1 MIKILLLIDY
11 SSEFDRK
18 LLRGLVQYS
27 KENGPWLFY
36 RLPSYYSAM
45 HGEQGILKWAKEWK
59 ADAIIGQWNNDT
71 IDLQKELNIPVVLQ
85 NYHHRSVTY
94 SNLTGGYKG
103 TGRMAAQF
111 FAKRMFRNFAYFG
124 VKGVVWSDERC
135 EGYRQEVKRIGGEF
149 FSFESD
155 KQEDEIRMEV
165 SQWLQQL
172 PKPVALFCCDDA
184 HALFISE
191 TCRMNNIHIPEE
203 IALLGVDNDEL
214 MCNISDPP
222 ISSIELEVERGGY
235 SIGRLIHQQIKKEH
249 GGTFN
254 IVINPIR
261 IELRQSTEKH
271 NIKDP
276 YILEFLGI
284 PEQTDFSETELE
296 SRLIDHLQ
304 EFLLE
309 LGTGFAFV
317 ARQKR
322 FTFEED
328 HFRVDLVFYNRLL
341 QCFVLFDLKTEKLK
355 HQDLG
360 QMQMYVNYY
369 DRYEKTDF
377 ENPTIGILLCPQK
390 NDAVVELTLPEN
402 SNIFPSQYQLYLP
415 DKKLLQKKLQEW
427 IEEETGG
434 EDD

>member
-1 MIKILLLIDY
+1 MERDMENKNILPANPEDSVPELKILCQKAVDLIDRARNTAIR
-11 SSEFDRK
+11 EVN
-18 LLRGLVQYS
+18 LVQLLTYYTLGKWIVEVQQGGSGRAKYGKRVLETLSDALNHAFGKGYS
-27 KENGPWLFY
+27 VSTLTNIRKFY
-36 RLPSYYSAM
+36 EIYKNRISAPMVTDFSEPNSQPLVTKFGNDVPFRLSWTHYL
-45 HGEQGILKWAKEWK
+45 ILMR
-59 ADAIIGQWNNDT
+59 I
-71 IDLQKELNIPVVLQ
+71 Q
-85 NYHHRSVTY
+85 NE
-94 SNLTGGYKG
+94 
-103 TGRMAAQF
+103 
-111 FAKRMFRNFAYFG
+111 
-124 VKGVVWSDERC
+124 DERDFY
-135 EGYRQEVKRIGGEF
+135 EQLAIQENWGKRELSRQYGSSLYERMLIGK
-149 FSFESD
+149 D
-155 KQEDEIRMEV
+155 KQQILRL
-165 SQWLQQL
+165 S
-172 PKPVALFCCDDA
+172 KK
-184 HALFISE
+184 
-191 TCRMNNIHIPEE
+191 
-203 IALLGVDNDEL
+203 
-214 MCNISDPP
+214 
-222 ISSIELEVERGGY
+222 
-235 SIGRLIHQQIKKEH
+235 GRLA
-249 GGTFN
+249 
-254 IVINPIR
+254 
-261 IELRQSTEKH
+261 EKPADLV
-271 NIKDP
+271 KDP

-377 ENPTIGILLCPQK
+377 ENPTIGILLCPRK

-402 SNIFPSQYQLYLP
+402 SNIFASQYQLYLP

>member
-1 MIKILLLIDY
+1 MERDMENKNILPVNAGDSVPELKILCQKAVDLIDRARNTAIR
-11 SSEFDRK
+11 EVN
-18 LLRGLVQYS
+18 LVQLLTYYTLGKWIVEVQQGGSGRAKYGKRVLETLSDALNQAFGKGYS
-27 KENGPWLFY
+27 VSTLTNIRKFY
-36 RLPSYYSAM
+36 EIYKSRISPPLVTDFAEQNSQPLVTKFGNDMPFRLSWTHYL
-45 HGEQGILKWAKEWK
+45 ILMR
-59 ADAIIGQWNNDT
+59 I
-71 IDLQKELNIPVVLQ
+71 Q
-85 NYHHRSVTY
+85 NE
-94 SNLTGGYKG
+94 
-103 TGRMAAQF
+103 
-111 FAKRMFRNFAYFG
+111 
-124 VKGVVWSDERC
+124 DERAFY
-135 EGYRQEVKRIGGEF
+135 EQLAIQENWGKRELSRQYGSSLYERMLIGK
-149 FSFESD
+149 D
-155 KQEDEIRMEV
+155 KQQILRL
-165 SQWLQQL
+165 S
-172 PKPVALFCCDDA
+172 KK
-184 HALFISE
+184 
-191 TCRMNNIHIPEE
+191 
-203 IALLGVDNDEL
+203 
-214 MCNISDPP
+214 
-222 ISSIELEVERGGY
+222 
-235 SIGRLIHQQIKKEH
+235 GRLA
-249 GGTFN
+249 
-254 IVINPIR
+254 
-261 IELRQSTEKH
+261 EKPADLV
-271 NIKDP
+271 KDP

-369 DRYEKTDF
+369 DRYEKKDF

-402 SNIFPSQYQLYLP
+402 SNIFASQYQLYLP

>member
-1 MIKILLLIDY
+1 MKRDMENKNILPANPEDSVPELKILCQKAVDLIDRARNTAIR
-11 SSEFDRK
+11 EVN
-18 LLRGLVQYS
+18 LVQLLTYYTLGKWIVEVQQGGSGRAKYGKRVLETLSDALNHVFGKGYS
-27 KENGPWLFY
+27 VSTLTNIRKFY
-36 RLPSYYSAM
+36 EIYKNRISAPMVTDFSEPNSQPLVTKFGNDVPFRLSWTHYL
-45 HGEQGILKWAKEWK
+45 ILMR
-59 ADAIIGQWNNDT
+59 I
-71 IDLQKELNIPVVLQ
+71 Q
-85 NYHHRSVTY
+85 NE
-94 SNLTGGYKG
+94 
-103 TGRMAAQF
+103 
-111 FAKRMFRNFAYFG
+111 
-124 VKGVVWSDERC
+124 DERDFY
-135 EGYRQEVKRIGGEF
+135 EQLAIQENWGKRELSRQYGSSLYERMLIGK
-149 FSFESD
+149 D
-155 KQEDEIRMEV
+155 KQQILRL
-165 SQWLQQL
+165 S
-172 PKPVALFCCDDA
+172 KK
-184 HALFISE
+184 
-191 TCRMNNIHIPEE
+191 
-203 IALLGVDNDEL
+203 
-214 MCNISDPP
+214 
-222 ISSIELEVERGGY
+222 
-235 SIGRLIHQQIKKEH
+235 GRLA
-249 GGTFN
+249 
-254 IVINPIR
+254 
-261 IELRQSTEKH
+261 EKPADLV
-271 NIKDP
+271 KDP

-402 SNIFPSQYQLYLP
+402 SNIFASQYQLYLP

>member
-1 MIKILLLIDY
+1 MERDMENKNILPANPGDSVPELKILCQKAVDLIDRARNTAIR
-11 SSEFDRK
+11 EVN
-18 LLRGLVQYS
+18 LVQLLTYYTLGKWIVEVQQGGSGRAKYGKRVLETLSDALNHAFGKGYS
-27 KENGPWLFY
+27 VSTLTNIRKFYEIYKNRISAPMVTDFSEPNSQPLVTKFGNDVPFRLSWTHYLILMRIQNEEERDFYEQLAIQENWGKRELSRQY
-36 RLPSYYSAM
+36 GSSLYERML
-45 HGEQGILKWAKEWK
+45 
-59 ADAIIGQWNNDT
+59 IG
-71 IDLQKELNIPVVLQ
+71 K
-85 NYHHRSVTY
+85 
-94 SNLTGGYKG
+94 
-103 TGRMAAQF
+103 
-111 FAKRMFRNFAYFG
+111 
-124 VKGVVWSDERC
+124 
-135 EGYRQEVKRIGGEF
+135 
-149 FSFESD
+149 D
-155 KQEDEIRMEV
+155 KQQILRL
-165 SQWLQQL
+165 S
-172 PKPVALFCCDDA
+172 KK
-184 HALFISE
+184 
-191 TCRMNNIHIPEE
+191 
-203 IALLGVDNDEL
+203 
-214 MCNISDPP
+214 
-222 ISSIELEVERGGY
+222 
-235 SIGRLIHQQIKKEH
+235 GRLA
-249 GGTFN
+249 
-254 IVINPIR
+254 
-261 IELRQSTEKH
+261 EKPADLV
-271 NIKDP
+271 KDP

-402 SNIFPSQYQLYLP
+402 SNIFASQYQLYLP

>member
-1 MIKILLLIDY
+1 MERDMENKNILPTNPDDSVPELKILCQKAVDLIDRARNTAIR
-11 SSEFDRK
+11 EVN
-18 LLRGLVQYS
+18 LVQLLTYYTLGKWIVEVQQGGSGRAKYGKRVLETLSDALNHVFGKGYS
-27 KENGPWLFY
+27 VSTLTNIRKFY
-36 RLPSYYSAM
+36 EIYKNRISAPMVTDFSEPNSQPLVTKFGNDVPFRLSWTHYL
-45 HGEQGILKWAKEWK
+45 ILMR
-59 ADAIIGQWNNDT
+59 I
-71 IDLQKELNIPVVLQ
+71 Q
-85 NYHHRSVTY
+85 NE
-94 SNLTGGYKG
+94 
-103 TGRMAAQF
+103 
-111 FAKRMFRNFAYFG
+111 
-124 VKGVVWSDERC
+124 DERDFY
-135 EGYRQEVKRIGGEF
+135 ERLAIQENWGKRELSRQYGSSLYERMLIGK
-149 FSFESD
+149 D
-155 KQEDEIRMEV
+155 KQQILRL
-165 SQWLQQL
+165 S
-172 PKPVALFCCDDA
+172 KK
-184 HALFISE
+184 
-191 TCRMNNIHIPEE
+191 
-203 IALLGVDNDEL
+203 
-214 MCNISDPP
+214 
-222 ISSIELEVERGGY
+222 
-235 SIGRLIHQQIKKEH
+235 GRLA
-249 GGTFN
+249 
-254 IVINPIR
+254 
-261 IELRQSTEKH
+261 EKPADLV
-271 NIKDP
+271 KDP

-402 SNIFPSQYQLYLP
+402 SNIFASQYQLYLP

>member
-1 MIKILLLIDY
+1 MERDMENKNILPANPEDPVPELKMLCQKAVDLIDRARNTAIR
-11 SSEFDRK
+11 EVN
-18 LLRGLVQYS
+18 LVQLLTYYTLGKWIVEVQQGGSGRAKYGKRVLETLSDALNHAFGKGYS
-27 KENGPWLFY
+27 VSTLTNIRKFY
-36 RLPSYYSAM
+36 EIYKNRISAPMVTDFAEQNSQPLVTKFGNDVPFRLSWTHYL
-45 HGEQGILKWAKEWK
+45 ILMR
-59 ADAIIGQWNNDT
+59 I
-71 IDLQKELNIPVVLQ
+71 Q
-85 NYHHRSVTY
+85 NE
-94 SNLTGGYKG
+94 
-103 TGRMAAQF
+103 
-111 FAKRMFRNFAYFG
+111 
-124 VKGVVWSDERC
+124 DERDFY
-135 EGYRQEVKRIGGEF
+135 EQLAIQENWGKRELSRQYGSSLYERMLIGK
-149 FSFESD
+149 D
-155 KQEDEIRMEV
+155 KQQILRL
-165 SQWLQQL
+165 S
-172 PKPVALFCCDDA
+172 KK
-184 HALFISE
+184 
-191 TCRMNNIHIPEE
+191 
-203 IALLGVDNDEL
+203 
-214 MCNISDPP
+214 
-222 ISSIELEVERGGY
+222 
-235 SIGRLIHQQIKKEH
+235 GRLA
-249 GGTFN
+249 
-254 IVINPIR
+254 
-261 IELRQSTEKH
+261 EKPADLV
-271 NIKDP
+271 KDP

-402 SNIFPSQYQLYLP
+402 SNIFASQYQLYLP

>member
-1 MIKILLLIDY
+1 MKRDMENKNILPANPEDSVPELKILCQKAVDLIDRARNTAIR
-11 SSEFDRK
+11 EVN
-18 LLRGLVQYS
+18 LVQLLTYYTLGKWIVEVQQGGSGRAKYGKRVLETLSDALNHAFGKGYS
-27 KENGPWLFY
+27 VSTLTNIRKFY
-36 RLPSYYSAM
+36 EIYKNRISAPMVTDFSEPNSQPLVTKFGNDVPFRLSWTHYL
-45 HGEQGILKWAKEWK
+45 ILMR
-59 ADAIIGQWNNDT
+59 I
-71 IDLQKELNIPVVLQ
+71 Q
-85 NYHHRSVTY
+85 NE
-94 SNLTGGYKG
+94 
-103 TGRMAAQF
+103 
-111 FAKRMFRNFAYFG
+111 
-124 VKGVVWSDERC
+124 DERDFY
-135 EGYRQEVKRIGGEF
+135 EQLAIQENWGKRELSRQYGSSLYERMLIGK
-149 FSFESD
+149 D
-155 KQEDEIRMEV
+155 KQQILRL
-165 SQWLQQL
+165 S
-172 PKPVALFCCDDA
+172 KK
-184 HALFISE
+184 
-191 TCRMNNIHIPEE
+191 
-203 IALLGVDNDEL
+203 
-214 MCNISDPP
+214 
-222 ISSIELEVERGGY
+222 
-235 SIGRLIHQQIKKEH
+235 GRLA
-249 GGTFN
+249 
-254 IVINPIR
+254 
-261 IELRQSTEKH
+261 EKPADLV
-271 NIKDP
+271 KDP

-402 SNIFPSQYQLYLP
+402 SNIFASQYQLYLP

>member
-1 MIKILLLIDY
+1 MERDMENKNILPENPEDSVPELKILCQKAVDLIDRARNTAIR
-11 SSEFDRK
+11 EVN
-18 LLRGLVQYS
+18 LVQLLTYYTLGKWIVEVQQGGSGRAKYGKRVLETLSDALNHTFGKGYS
-27 KENGPWLFY
+27 VSTLTNIRKFY
-36 RLPSYYSAM
+36 KIYKNRISAPMVTDFAEPNSQPLVTKFGNDVPFRLSWTHYL
-45 HGEQGILKWAKEWK
+45 ILMR
-59 ADAIIGQWNNDT
+59 I
-71 IDLQKELNIPVVLQ
+71 Q
-85 NYHHRSVTY
+85 NE
-94 SNLTGGYKG
+94 
-103 TGRMAAQF
+103 
-111 FAKRMFRNFAYFG
+111 
-124 VKGVVWSDERC
+124 DERDFY
-135 EGYRQEVKRIGGEF
+135 EQLAIQENWGKRELSRQYGSSLYERMLIGK
-149 FSFESD
+149 D
-155 KQEDEIRMEV
+155 KQQILRL
-165 SQWLQQL
+165 S
-172 PKPVALFCCDDA
+172 KK
-184 HALFISE
+184 
-191 TCRMNNIHIPEE
+191 
-203 IALLGVDNDEL
+203 
-214 MCNISDPP
+214 
-222 ISSIELEVERGGY
+222 
-235 SIGRLIHQQIKKEH
+235 GRLA
-249 GGTFN
+249 
-254 IVINPIR
+254 
-261 IELRQSTEKH
+261 EKPADLV
-271 NIKDP
+271 KDP

-402 SNIFPSQYQLYLP
+402 SNIFASQYQLYLP

>member
-1 MIKILLLIDY
+1 MERDMENKNILPENPEDSVPELKILCQKAVNLIDRARNTAIR
-11 SSEFDRK
+11 EVN
-18 LLRGLVQYS
+18 LVQLLTYYTLGKWIVEVQQGGSGRAKYGKRVLETLSDALNQAFGKGYS
-27 KENGPWLFY
+27 VSTLTNIRKFY
-36 RLPSYYSAM
+36 EIYKSRISPPLVTDFAEQNSQPLVTKFGNDVPFRLSWTHYL
-45 HGEQGILKWAKEWK
+45 ILMR
-59 ADAIIGQWNNDT
+59 I
-71 IDLQKELNIPVVLQ
+71 Q
-85 NYHHRSVTY
+85 NE
-94 SNLTGGYKG
+94 
-103 TGRMAAQF
+103 
-111 FAKRMFRNFAYFG
+111 
-124 VKGVVWSDERC
+124 DERDFY
-135 EGYRQEVKRIGGEF
+135 ERLAIQENWGKRELSRQYGSSLYERMLIGK
-149 FSFESD
+149 D
-155 KQEDEIRMEV
+155 KQQILRL
-165 SQWLQQL
+165 S
-172 PKPVALFCCDDA
+172 KK
-184 HALFISE
+184 
-191 TCRMNNIHIPEE
+191 
-203 IALLGVDNDEL
+203 
-214 MCNISDPP
+214 
-222 ISSIELEVERGGY
+222 
-235 SIGRLIHQQIKKEH
+235 GRLA
-249 GGTFN
+249 
-254 IVINPIR
+254 
-261 IELRQSTEKH
+261 EKPADL
-271 NIKDP
+271 IKDP

-369 DRYEKTDF
+369 DRYEKKDF

-402 SNIFPSQYQLYLP
+402 SNIFASQYQLYLP

>member
-1 MIKILLLIDY
+1 MERDMENKNILPANPEDSVPELKILCQKAVDLIDRARNTAIR
-11 SSEFDRK
+11 EVN
-18 LLRGLVQYS
+18 LVQLLTYYTLGKWIVEVQQGGSGRAKYGKRVLETLSDALNHAFGKGYS
-27 KENGPWLFY
+27 VSTLTNTRKFY
-36 RLPSYYSAM
+36 EIYKNRISAPMVTDFSEPNSQPLVTKFGNDVPFRLSWT
-45 HGEQGILKWAKEWK
+45 HDLILRR
-59 ADAIIGQWNNDT
+59 IQND
-71 IDLQKELNIPVVLQ
+71 
-85 NYHHRSVTY
+85 
-94 SNLTGGYKG
+94 
-103 TGRMAAQF
+103 
-111 FAKRMFRNFAYFG
+111 
-124 VKGVVWSDERC
+124 DERDFY
-135 EGYRQEVKRIGGEF
+135 EQLAIQENWGKRELSRQYGSSLYERMLIGK
-149 FSFESD
+149 D
-155 KQEDEIRMEV
+155 K
-165 SQWLQQL
+165 LQIL
-172 PKPVALFCCDDA
+172 RLSKK
-184 HALFISE
+184 
-191 TCRMNNIHIPEE
+191 
-203 IALLGVDNDEL
+203 
-214 MCNISDPP
+214 
-222 ISSIELEVERGGY
+222 
-235 SIGRLIHQQIKKEH
+235 GRLA
-249 GGTFN
+249 
-254 IVINPIR
+254 
-261 IELRQSTEKH
+261 EKPADLV
-271 NIKDP
+271 KDP

-402 SNIFPSQYQLYLP
+402 SNIFASQYQLYLP

>member
-1 MIKILLLIDY
+1 MERDMENKNILPANPEDSVPELKILCQKAVDLIDRARNTAIR
-11 SSEFDRK
+11 EVN
-18 LLRGLVQYS
+18 LVQLLTYYTLGKWIVEVQQGGSGRAKYGKRVLETLSDALNHVFGKGYS
-27 KENGPWLFY
+27 VSTLTNIRKFY
-36 RLPSYYSAM
+36 EIYKNRISAPMVTDFAEPNSQPLVTKFGNDVPFRLSWTHYL
-45 HGEQGILKWAKEWK
+45 ILMR
-59 ADAIIGQWNNDT
+59 I
-71 IDLQKELNIPVVLQ
+71 Q
-85 NYHHRSVTY
+85 NE
-94 SNLTGGYKG
+94 
-103 TGRMAAQF
+103 
-111 FAKRMFRNFAYFG
+111 
-124 VKGVVWSDERC
+124 DERDFY
-135 EGYRQEVKRIGGEF
+135 EQLAIQENWGKRELSRQYGSSLYERMLIGK
-149 FSFESD
+149 D
-155 KQEDEIRMEV
+155 KQQILRL
-165 SQWLQQL
+165 S
-172 PKPVALFCCDDA
+172 KK
-184 HALFISE
+184 
-191 TCRMNNIHIPEE
+191 
-203 IALLGVDNDEL
+203 
-214 MCNISDPP
+214 
-222 ISSIELEVERGGY
+222 
-235 SIGRLIHQQIKKEH
+235 GRLA
-249 GGTFN
+249 
-254 IVINPIR
+254 
-261 IELRQSTEKH
+261 EKPADLV
-271 NIKDP
+271 KDP

-402 SNIFPSQYQLYLP
+402 SNIFASQYQLYLP

>member
-1 MIKILLLIDY
+1 MERDMENKNILPENPEDSVPELKILCQKAVDLIDRARNTAIR
-11 SSEFDRK
+11 EVN
-18 LLRGLVQYS
+18 LVQLLTYYTLGKWIVEVQQGGSGRAKYGKRVLETLSDALNQAFGKGYS
-27 KENGPWLFY
+27 VSTLTNIRKFY
-36 RLPSYYSAM
+36 EIYKSRISPPLVTDFAEQNSQPLVTKFGNDVPFRLSWTHYL
-45 HGEQGILKWAKEWK
+45 ILMR
-59 ADAIIGQWNNDT
+59 I
-71 IDLQKELNIPVVLQ
+71 Q
-85 NYHHRSVTY
+85 NE
-94 SNLTGGYKG
+94 
-103 TGRMAAQF
+103 
-111 FAKRMFRNFAYFG
+111 
-124 VKGVVWSDERC
+124 DERAFY
-135 EGYRQEVKRIGGEF
+135 EQLAIQENWGKRELSRQYGSSLYERMLIGK
-149 FSFESD
+149 D
-155 KQEDEIRMEV
+155 KQQILRL
-165 SQWLQQL
+165 S
-172 PKPVALFCCDDA
+172 KK
-184 HALFISE
+184 
-191 TCRMNNIHIPEE
+191 
-203 IALLGVDNDEL
+203 
-214 MCNISDPP
+214 
-222 ISSIELEVERGGY
+222 
-235 SIGRLIHQQIKKEH
+235 GRLA
-249 GGTFN
+249 
-254 IVINPIR
+254 
-261 IELRQSTEKH
+261 EKPADLV
-271 NIKDP
+271 KDP

-369 DRYEKTDF
+369 DRYEKKDF

-402 SNIFPSQYQLYLP
+402 SNIFASQYQLYLP

>member
-1 MIKILLLIDY
+1 MERDMENKNILPANPEDSVPELKTLCQKAVDLIDRARNTTIR
-11 SSEFDRK
+11 EVN
-18 LLRGLVQYS
+18 LVQLLTYYTLGKWIVEVQQGGSGRAKYGKRVLETLSDALNHVFGKGYS
-27 KENGPWLFY
+27 VSTLTNIRKFYEIYKNRISAPMVTDFAEPNPQPLVTKFGNDVPFRLSWTHYLILMRIQNEEERDFYERLAIQENWGKRELSRQY
-36 RLPSYYSAM
+36 GSSLYERML
-45 HGEQGILKWAKEWK
+45 
-59 ADAIIGQWNNDT
+59 IG
-71 IDLQKELNIPVVLQ
+71 K
-85 NYHHRSVTY
+85 
-94 SNLTGGYKG
+94 
-103 TGRMAAQF
+103 
-111 FAKRMFRNFAYFG
+111 
-124 VKGVVWSDERC
+124 
-135 EGYRQEVKRIGGEF
+135 
-149 FSFESD
+149 D
-155 KQEDEIRMEV
+155 KQQILRL
-165 SQWLQQL
+165 S
-172 PKPVALFCCDDA
+172 KK
-184 HALFISE
+184 
-191 TCRMNNIHIPEE
+191 
-203 IALLGVDNDEL
+203 
-214 MCNISDPP
+214 
-222 ISSIELEVERGGY
+222 
-235 SIGRLIHQQIKKEH
+235 GRLA
-249 GGTFN
+249 
-254 IVINPIR
+254 
-261 IELRQSTEKH
+261 EKPADLV
-271 NIKDP
+271 KDP

-402 SNIFPSQYQLYLP
+402 SNIFASQYQLYLP

>member
-1 MIKILLLIDY
+1 MERDMENKNILPANPEDSVPELKILCQKAVDLIDRARNTAIR
-11 SSEFDRK
+11 EVN
-18 LLRGLVQYS
+18 LVQ
-27 KENGPWLFY
+27 L
-36 RLPSYYSAM
+36 LTYYTL
-45 HGEQGILKWAKEWK
+45 GKWIVEVQQGGSGRAKYGKRVLETLS
-59 ADAIIGQWNNDT
+59 DA
-71 IDLQKELNIPVVLQ
+71 LNHV
-85 NYHHRSVTY
+85 
-94 SNLTGGYKG
+94 
-103 TGRMAAQF
+103 
-111 FAKRMFRNFAYFG
+111 FG
-124 VKGVVWSDERC
+124 K
-135 EGYRQEVKRIGGEF
+135 
-149 FSFESD
+149 
-155 KQEDEIRMEV
+155 
-165 SQWLQQL
+165 
-172 PKPVALFCCDDA
+172 
-184 HALFISE
+184 
-191 TCRMNNIHIPEE
+191 
-203 IALLGVDNDEL
+203 
-214 MCNISDPP
+214 
-222 ISSIELEVERGGY
+222 GY
-235 SIGRLIHQQIKKEH
+235 SVSTLTNIRKFYEIYKNRISAPMVTDFSEPNSQPLVTKFGNDVPFRLSWTHYLILMRIQNEEERDFYEQLAIQENWGKRELSRQYGSSLYERMLIGKDTQQILRLSKKGRLA
-249 GGTFN
+249 
-254 IVINPIR
+254 
-261 IELRQSTEKH
+261 EKPADLV
-271 NIKDP
+271 KDP

-402 SNIFPSQYQLYLP
+402 SNIFASQYQLYLP

>member
-1 MIKILLLIDY
+1 MERDMENKNILPENPEDSVPELKILCQKAVDLIDRARNTAIR
-11 SSEFDRK
+11 EVN
-18 LLRGLVQYS
+18 LVQLLTYYTLGKWIVEVQQGGSGRAKYGKRVLETLSDALNHAFGKGYS
-27 KENGPWLFY
+27 VSTLTNIRKFYEIYKNRISAPMVTDFSEPNSQPLVTKFGNDVPFRLSWTHYLILMRIQNEEERDFYERLAIQENWGKRELSRQY
-36 RLPSYYSAM
+36 GSSLYERML
-45 HGEQGILKWAKEWK
+45 
-59 ADAIIGQWNNDT
+59 IG
-71 IDLQKELNIPVVLQ
+71 K
-85 NYHHRSVTY
+85 
-94 SNLTGGYKG
+94 
-103 TGRMAAQF
+103 
-111 FAKRMFRNFAYFG
+111 
-124 VKGVVWSDERC
+124 
-135 EGYRQEVKRIGGEF
+135 
-149 FSFESD
+149 D
-155 KQEDEIRMEV
+155 KQQILRL
-165 SQWLQQL
+165 S
-172 PKPVALFCCDDA
+172 KK
-184 HALFISE
+184 
-191 TCRMNNIHIPEE
+191 
-203 IALLGVDNDEL
+203 
-214 MCNISDPP
+214 
-222 ISSIELEVERGGY
+222 
-235 SIGRLIHQQIKKEH
+235 GRLA
-249 GGTFN
+249 
-254 IVINPIR
+254 
-261 IELRQSTEKH
+261 EKPADLV
-271 NIKDP
+271 KDP

-402 SNIFPSQYQLYLP
+402 SNIFASQYQLYLP

>member
-1 MIKILLLIDY
+1 MERDMENKNILPANPEDSVPELKLLCQKAVDLIDRARNTAIR
-11 SSEFDRK
+11 EVN
-18 LLRGLVQYS
+18 LVQLLTYYTLGKWIVEVQQGGSGRAKYGKRVLETLSDALNHAFGKGYS
-27 KENGPWLFY
+27 VSTLTNIRKFYKIYKNRISAPMVTDFAEPNSQPLVTKFGNDVPFRLSWTHYLILMRIQNEEERDFYERLAIQENWGKRELSRQY
-36 RLPSYYSAM
+36 GSSLYERML
-45 HGEQGILKWAKEWK
+45 
-59 ADAIIGQWNNDT
+59 IG
-71 IDLQKELNIPVVLQ
+71 K
-85 NYHHRSVTY
+85 
-94 SNLTGGYKG
+94 
-103 TGRMAAQF
+103 
-111 FAKRMFRNFAYFG
+111 
-124 VKGVVWSDERC
+124 
-135 EGYRQEVKRIGGEF
+135 
-149 FSFESD
+149 D
-155 KQEDEIRMEV
+155 KQQILRL
-165 SQWLQQL
+165 S
-172 PKPVALFCCDDA
+172 KK
-184 HALFISE
+184 
-191 TCRMNNIHIPEE
+191 
-203 IALLGVDNDEL
+203 
-214 MCNISDPP
+214 
-222 ISSIELEVERGGY
+222 
-235 SIGRLIHQQIKKEH
+235 GRLA
-249 GGTFN
+249 
-254 IVINPIR
+254 
-261 IELRQSTEKH
+261 EKPADLV
-271 NIKDP
+271 KDP

-402 SNIFPSQYQLYLP
+402 SNIFASQYQLYLP

>member
-1 MIKILLLIDY
+1 MERDMENKNILPANPEDSVPELKILCQKAVDLIDRARNTAIR
-11 SSEFDRK
+11 EVN
-18 LLRGLVQYS
+18 LVQLLTYYTLGKWIVEVQQGGSGRAKYGKRVLETLSDALNHVFGKGYS
-27 KENGPWLFY
+27 VSTLTNIRKFYEIYKNRISAPMVTDFSEPNSQPLVTKFGNDVPFRLSWTHYLILMRIQNEEERDFYEQLAIQENWGKRELSRQY
-36 RLPSYYSAM
+36 GSSLYERML
-45 HGEQGILKWAKEWK
+45 
-59 ADAIIGQWNNDT
+59 IG
-71 IDLQKELNIPVVLQ
+71 K
-85 NYHHRSVTY
+85 
-94 SNLTGGYKG
+94 
-103 TGRMAAQF
+103 
-111 FAKRMFRNFAYFG
+111 
-124 VKGVVWSDERC
+124 
-135 EGYRQEVKRIGGEF
+135 
-149 FSFESD
+149 D
-155 KQEDEIRMEV
+155 KQQILRL
-165 SQWLQQL
+165 S
-172 PKPVALFCCDDA
+172 KK
-184 HALFISE
+184 
-191 TCRMNNIHIPEE
+191 
-203 IALLGVDNDEL
+203 
-214 MCNISDPP
+214 
-222 ISSIELEVERGGY
+222 
-235 SIGRLIHQQIKKEH
+235 GRLA
-249 GGTFN
+249 
-254 IVINPIR
+254 
-261 IELRQSTEKH
+261 EKPADLV
-271 NIKDP
+271 KDP

-355 HQDLG
+355 HQNLG

-402 SNIFPSQYQLYLP
+402 SNIFASQYQLYLP

>member
-1 MIKILLLIDY
+1 MERDMENKNILPANPEDSVPELKILCQKAVDLIDRARNTAIR
-11 SSEFDRK
+11 EVN
-18 LLRGLVQYS
+18 LVQLLTYYTLGKWIVEVQQGGSGRAKYGKRVLETLSDALNHVFGKGYS
-27 KENGPWLFY
+27 VSTLTNIRKFY
-36 RLPSYYSAM
+36 EIYKNRISAPMVTDFSEPNSQPLVTKFGNDVPFRLSWTHYL
-45 HGEQGILKWAKEWK
+45 ILMR
-59 ADAIIGQWNNDT
+59 I
-71 IDLQKELNIPVVLQ
+71 Q
-85 NYHHRSVTY
+85 NE
-94 SNLTGGYKG
+94 
-103 TGRMAAQF
+103 
-111 FAKRMFRNFAYFG
+111 
-124 VKGVVWSDERC
+124 DERDFY
-135 EGYRQEVKRIGGEF
+135 EQLAIQENWGKRELSRQYGSSLYERMLIGKG
-149 FSFESD
+149 
-155 KQEDEIRMEV
+155 KQQILRL
-165 SQWLQQL
+165 S
-172 PKPVALFCCDDA
+172 KK
-184 HALFISE
+184 
-191 TCRMNNIHIPEE
+191 
-203 IALLGVDNDEL
+203 
-214 MCNISDPP
+214 
-222 ISSIELEVERGGY
+222 
-235 SIGRLIHQQIKKEH
+235 GRLA
-249 GGTFN
+249 
-254 IVINPIR
+254 
-261 IELRQSTEKH
+261 EKPADLV
-271 NIKDP
+271 KDP

-402 SNIFPSQYQLYLP
+402 SNIFASQYQLYLP

>member
-1 MIKILLLIDY
+1 MERDMENKNILPANPGDSVPELKILCQKAVDLIDRARNTAIR
-11 SSEFDRK
+11 EVN
-18 LLRGLVQYS
+18 LVQLLTYYTLGKWIVEVQQGGSGRAKYGKRVLETLSDALNHAFGKGYS
-27 KENGPWLFY
+27 VSTLTNIRKFY
-36 RLPSYYSAM
+36 EIYKNRIPAPMVTDFAEPNSQPLVTKFGNDVPFRLSWTHYL
-45 HGEQGILKWAKEWK
+45 ILMR
-59 ADAIIGQWNNDT
+59 I
-71 IDLQKELNIPVVLQ
+71 Q
-85 NYHHRSVTY
+85 NE
-94 SNLTGGYKG
+94 
-103 TGRMAAQF
+103 
-111 FAKRMFRNFAYFG
+111 
-124 VKGVVWSDERC
+124 DERDFY
-135 EGYRQEVKRIGGEF
+135 EQLAIQENWGKRELSRQYGSSLYERMLIGK
-149 FSFESD
+149 D
-155 KQEDEIRMEV
+155 KQQILRL
-165 SQWLQQL
+165 S
-172 PKPVALFCCDDA
+172 KK
-184 HALFISE
+184 
-191 TCRMNNIHIPEE
+191 
-203 IALLGVDNDEL
+203 
-214 MCNISDPP
+214 
-222 ISSIELEVERGGY
+222 
-235 SIGRLIHQQIKKEH
+235 GRLA
-249 GGTFN
+249 
-254 IVINPIR
+254 
-261 IELRQSTEKH
+261 EKPADLV
-271 NIKDP
+271 KDP

-402 SNIFPSQYQLYLP
+402 SNIFASQYQLYLP

>member
-1 MIKILLLIDY
+1 MERDMENKNILPANPEDSVPELKILCQKAVDLIDRARNTAIR
-11 SSEFDRK
+11 EVN
-18 LLRGLVQYS
+18 LVQLLTYYTLGKWIVEVQQGGSGRAKYGKRVLETLSDALNHAFGKGYS
-27 KENGPWLFY
+27 VSTLTNIRKFY
-36 RLPSYYSAM
+36 EIYKNRISAPLVTDFSEPNPQPLVTKFGNDVPFRLSWTHYL
-45 HGEQGILKWAKEWK
+45 ILMR
-59 ADAIIGQWNNDT
+59 I
-71 IDLQKELNIPVVLQ
+71 Q
-85 NYHHRSVTY
+85 NE
-94 SNLTGGYKG
+94 
-103 TGRMAAQF
+103 
-111 FAKRMFRNFAYFG
+111 
-124 VKGVVWSDERC
+124 DERDFY
-135 EGYRQEVKRIGGEF
+135 EQLAIQENWGKRELSRQYGSSLYERMLIGK
-149 FSFESD
+149 D
-155 KQEDEIRMEV
+155 KQQILRL
-165 SQWLQQL
+165 S
-172 PKPVALFCCDDA
+172 KK
-184 HALFISE
+184 
-191 TCRMNNIHIPEE
+191 
-203 IALLGVDNDEL
+203 
-214 MCNISDPP
+214 
-222 ISSIELEVERGGY
+222 
-235 SIGRLIHQQIKKEH
+235 GRLA
-249 GGTFN
+249 
-254 IVINPIR
+254 
-261 IELRQSTEKH
+261 EKPADLV
-271 NIKDP
+271 KDP

-402 SNIFPSQYQLYLP
+402 SNIFASQYQLYLP

>member
-1 MIKILLLIDY
+1 MERDMENKNILPANPEDSVPELKILCQKAVDLIDRARNTAIR
-11 SSEFDRK
+11 EVN
-18 LLRGLVQYS
+18 LVQLLTYYTLGKWIVEVQQGGSGRAKYGKRVLETLSDALNQAFGKGYS
-27 KENGPWLFY
+27 VSTLTNIRKFYEIYKNRISAPMVTDFSEPNSQPLVTKFGNDVPFRLSWTHYLILMRIQNEEERDFYEQLAIQENWGKRELSRQY
-36 RLPSYYSAM
+36 GSSLYERML
-45 HGEQGILKWAKEWK
+45 
-59 ADAIIGQWNNDT
+59 IG
-71 IDLQKELNIPVVLQ
+71 K
-85 NYHHRSVTY
+85 
-94 SNLTGGYKG
+94 
-103 TGRMAAQF
+103 
-111 FAKRMFRNFAYFG
+111 
-124 VKGVVWSDERC
+124 
-135 EGYRQEVKRIGGEF
+135 
-149 FSFESD
+149 D
-155 KQEDEIRMEV
+155 KQQILRL
-165 SQWLQQL
+165 S
-172 PKPVALFCCDDA
+172 KK
-184 HALFISE
+184 
-191 TCRMNNIHIPEE
+191 
-203 IALLGVDNDEL
+203 
-214 MCNISDPP
+214 
-222 ISSIELEVERGGY
+222 
-235 SIGRLIHQQIKKEH
+235 GRLA
-249 GGTFN
+249 
-254 IVINPIR
+254 
-261 IELRQSTEKH
+261 EKPADLV
-271 NIKDP
+271 KDP

-402 SNIFPSQYQLYLP
+402 SNIFASQYQLYLP

>member
-1 MIKILLLIDY
+1 MERDMENKNILPANPEDSVPELKLLCQKAVDLIDRARNTAIR
-11 SSEFDRK
+11 EVN
-18 LLRGLVQYS
+18 LVQLLTYYTLGKWIVEVQQGGSGRARYGKRVLETLSDALNHVFGKGYS
-27 KENGPWLFY
+27 VSTLTNIRKFY
-36 RLPSYYSAM
+36 EIYKNRISAPMVTDFAEPNSQPLVTKFGNDVPFRLSWTHYL
-45 HGEQGILKWAKEWK
+45 ILMR
-59 ADAIIGQWNNDT
+59 I
-71 IDLQKELNIPVVLQ
+71 Q
-85 NYHHRSVTY
+85 NE
-94 SNLTGGYKG
+94 
-103 TGRMAAQF
+103 
-111 FAKRMFRNFAYFG
+111 
-124 VKGVVWSDERC
+124 DERDFY
-135 EGYRQEVKRIGGEF
+135 EQLAIQENWGKRELSRQYGSSLYERMLIGK
-149 FSFESD
+149 D
-155 KQEDEIRMEV
+155 KQQILRL
-165 SQWLQQL
+165 S
-172 PKPVALFCCDDA
+172 KK
-184 HALFISE
+184 
-191 TCRMNNIHIPEE
+191 
-203 IALLGVDNDEL
+203 
-214 MCNISDPP
+214 
-222 ISSIELEVERGGY
+222 
-235 SIGRLIHQQIKKEH
+235 GRLA
-249 GGTFN
+249 
-254 IVINPIR
+254 
-261 IELRQSTEKH
+261 EKPADLV
-271 NIKDP
+271 KDP

-284 PEQTDFSETELE
+284 PEETDFSETELE

-402 SNIFPSQYQLYLP
+402 SNIFASQYQLYLP

>member
-1 MIKILLLIDY
+1 MERDMENKNILPANPEDSVPELKILCQKAVDLIDRARNTAIR
-11 SSEFDRK
+11 EVN
-18 LLRGLVQYS
+18 LVQLLTYYTLGKWIVEVQQCGSGRAKYGKRVLETLSDALNHAFGKGYS
-27 KENGPWLFY
+27 VSTLTNIRKFYEIYKNRISAPMVTDFSEPNPQPLVTKFGNDVPFRLSWTHYLILMRIQNEEERDFYERLAIQENWGKRELSRQY
-36 RLPSYYSAM
+36 GSSLYERML
-45 HGEQGILKWAKEWK
+45 
-59 ADAIIGQWNNDT
+59 IG
-71 IDLQKELNIPVVLQ
+71 K
-85 NYHHRSVTY
+85 
-94 SNLTGGYKG
+94 
-103 TGRMAAQF
+103 
-111 FAKRMFRNFAYFG
+111 
-124 VKGVVWSDERC
+124 
-135 EGYRQEVKRIGGEF
+135 
-149 FSFESD
+149 D
-155 KQEDEIRMEV
+155 KQQILRL
-165 SQWLQQL
+165 S
-172 PKPVALFCCDDA
+172 KK
-184 HALFISE
+184 
-191 TCRMNNIHIPEE
+191 
-203 IALLGVDNDEL
+203 
-214 MCNISDPP
+214 
-222 ISSIELEVERGGY
+222 
-235 SIGRLIHQQIKKEH
+235 GRLA
-249 GGTFN
+249 
-254 IVINPIR
+254 
-261 IELRQSTEKH
+261 EKPADLV
-271 NIKDP
+271 KDP

-322 FTFEED
+322 FTFKED

-402 SNIFPSQYQLYLP
+402 SNIFASQYQLYLP

>member
-1 MIKILLLIDY
+1 MERDMENKNILPANPEDSVPELKILCQKAVDLIDRARNTAIR
-11 SSEFDRK
+11 EVN
-18 LLRGLVQYS
+18 LVQLLTYYTLGKWIVEVQQGGSGRAKYGKRVLETLSEALNHVFGKGYS
-27 KENGPWLFY
+27 VSTLTNIRKFY
-36 RLPSYYSAM
+36 EIYKNRIPAPMVTDFAEPNSQPLVTKFGNDVPFRLSWTHYL
-45 HGEQGILKWAKEWK
+45 ILMR
-59 ADAIIGQWNNDT
+59 I
-71 IDLQKELNIPVVLQ
+71 Q
-85 NYHHRSVTY
+85 NE
-94 SNLTGGYKG
+94 
-103 TGRMAAQF
+103 
-111 FAKRMFRNFAYFG
+111 
-124 VKGVVWSDERC
+124 DERDFY
-135 EGYRQEVKRIGGEF
+135 EQLAIQENWGKRELSRQYGSSLYERMLIGK
-149 FSFESD
+149 D
-155 KQEDEIRMEV
+155 KQQILRL
-165 SQWLQQL
+165 S
-172 PKPVALFCCDDA
+172 KK
-184 HALFISE
+184 
-191 TCRMNNIHIPEE
+191 
-203 IALLGVDNDEL
+203 
-214 MCNISDPP
+214 
-222 ISSIELEVERGGY
+222 
-235 SIGRLIHQQIKKEH
+235 GRLA
-249 GGTFN
+249 
-254 IVINPIR
+254 
-261 IELRQSTEKH
+261 EKPADLV
-271 NIKDP
+271 KDP

-402 SNIFPSQYQLYLP
+402 SNIFASQYQLYLP

>member
-1 MIKILLLIDY
+1 MKRDMENKNILPANPEDSVPELKILCQKAVDLIDRARNTAIR
-11 SSEFDRK
+11 EVN
-18 LLRGLVQYS
+18 LVQ
-27 KENGPWLFY
+27 L
-36 RLPSYYSAM
+36 LTYYTL
-45 HGEQGILKWAKEWK
+45 GKWIVEVQQGGSGRAKYGKRVLETLS
-59 ADAIIGQWNNDT
+59 DA
-71 IDLQKELNIPVVLQ
+71 LNHV
-85 NYHHRSVTY
+85 
-94 SNLTGGYKG
+94 
-103 TGRMAAQF
+103 
-111 FAKRMFRNFAYFG
+111 FG
-124 VKGVVWSDERC
+124 K
-135 EGYRQEVKRIGGEF
+135 
-149 FSFESD
+149 
-155 KQEDEIRMEV
+155 
-165 SQWLQQL
+165 
-172 PKPVALFCCDDA
+172 
-184 HALFISE
+184 
-191 TCRMNNIHIPEE
+191 
-203 IALLGVDNDEL
+203 
-214 MCNISDPP
+214 
-222 ISSIELEVERGGY
+222 GY
-235 SIGRLIHQQIKKEH
+235 SVSTLTNIRKFYEIYKNRISAPLVTDFSEPNPQPLVTKFGNDVPFRLSWTHYLILMRIQNEEERDFYERLAIQENWGKRELSRQYGSSLYERMLIGKGKQQILRLSKKGRLA
-249 GGTFN
+249 
-254 IVINPIR
+254 
-261 IELRQSTEKH
+261 EKPADLV
-271 NIKDP
+271 KDP

-402 SNIFPSQYQLYLP
+402 SNIFASQYQLYLP

>member
-1 MIKILLLIDY
+1 MERDMENKNILPANPEDSVPELKILCQKAVDLIDRARNTAIR
-11 SSEFDRK
+11 EVN
-18 LLRGLVQYS
+18 LVQLLTYYTLGKWIVEVQQGGSGRAKYGKRVLETLSDALNHVFGKGYS
-27 KENGPWLFY
+27 VSTLTNIRKFY
-36 RLPSYYSAM
+36 EIYKNRISAPMVTDFAEPNPQPLVTKFGNDVPFRLSWTHYL
-45 HGEQGILKWAKEWK
+45 ILMR
-59 ADAIIGQWNNDT
+59 I
-71 IDLQKELNIPVVLQ
+71 Q
-85 NYHHRSVTY
+85 NE
-94 SNLTGGYKG
+94 
-103 TGRMAAQF
+103 
-111 FAKRMFRNFAYFG
+111 
-124 VKGVVWSDERC
+124 DERDFY
-135 EGYRQEVKRIGGEF
+135 EQLAIQENWGKRELSRQYGSSLYERMLIGK
-149 FSFESD
+149 D
-155 KQEDEIRMEV
+155 KQQILRL
-165 SQWLQQL
+165 S
-172 PKPVALFCCDDA
+172 KK
-184 HALFISE
+184 
-191 TCRMNNIHIPEE
+191 
-203 IALLGVDNDEL
+203 
-214 MCNISDPP
+214 
-222 ISSIELEVERGGY
+222 
-235 SIGRLIHQQIKKEH
+235 GRLA
-249 GGTFN
+249 
-254 IVINPIR
+254 
-261 IELRQSTEKH
+261 EKPADLV
-271 NIKDP
+271 KDP

-402 SNIFPSQYQLYLP
+402 SNIFASQYQLYLP

>member
-1 MIKILLLIDY
+1 MERDMENKNILPEKPEDSVPELKILCQKAVDLIDRARNTAIR
-11 SSEFDRK
+11 EVN
-18 LLRGLVQYS
+18 LVQLLTYYTLGKWIVEVQQGGSGRAKYGKRVLETLSDALNHVFGKGYS
-27 KENGPWLFY
+27 VSTLTNIRKFYEIYKNRISAPMVTDFAEQNSQPLVTKFGNDVPFRLSWTHYLILMRIQNEEERDFYEQLAIQENWGKRELSRQY
-36 RLPSYYSAM
+36 GSSLYERML
-45 HGEQGILKWAKEWK
+45 
-59 ADAIIGQWNNDT
+59 IG
-71 IDLQKELNIPVVLQ
+71 K
-85 NYHHRSVTY
+85 
-94 SNLTGGYKG
+94 
-103 TGRMAAQF
+103 
-111 FAKRMFRNFAYFG
+111 
-124 VKGVVWSDERC
+124 
-135 EGYRQEVKRIGGEF
+135 
-149 FSFESD
+149 D
-155 KQEDEIRMEV
+155 KQQILRL
-165 SQWLQQL
+165 S
-172 PKPVALFCCDDA
+172 KK
-184 HALFISE
+184 
-191 TCRMNNIHIPEE
+191 
-203 IALLGVDNDEL
+203 
-214 MCNISDPP
+214 
-222 ISSIELEVERGGY
+222 
-235 SIGRLIHQQIKKEH
+235 GRLA
-249 GGTFN
+249 
-254 IVINPIR
+254 
-261 IELRQSTEKH
+261 EKPADLV
-271 NIKDP
+271 KDP

-402 SNIFPSQYQLYLP
+402 SNIFASQYQLYLP

>member
-1 MIKILLLIDY
+1 MERDMENKNILPENPEDSVPELKILCQKAVDLIDRARNTAIR
-11 SSEFDRK
+11 EVN
-18 LLRGLVQYS
+18 LVQLLTYYTLGKWIVEVQQGGSGRAKYGKRVLETLSDALNHAFGKGYS
-27 KENGPWLFY
+27 VSTLTNIRKFY
-36 RLPSYYSAM
+36 EIYKNRISAPMVTDFSEPNSQPLVTKFGNDVPFRLSWTHYL
-45 HGEQGILKWAKEWK
+45 ILMR
-59 ADAIIGQWNNDT
+59 I
-71 IDLQKELNIPVVLQ
+71 Q
-85 NYHHRSVTY
+85 NE
-94 SNLTGGYKG
+94 
-103 TGRMAAQF
+103 
-111 FAKRMFRNFAYFG
+111 
-124 VKGVVWSDERC
+124 DERDFY
-135 EGYRQEVKRIGGEF
+135 ERLAIQENWGKRELSRQYGSSLYERMLIGK
-149 FSFESD
+149 D
-155 KQEDEIRMEV
+155 KQQILRL
-165 SQWLQQL
+165 S
-172 PKPVALFCCDDA
+172 KK
-184 HALFISE
+184 
-191 TCRMNNIHIPEE
+191 
-203 IALLGVDNDEL
+203 
-214 MCNISDPP
+214 
-222 ISSIELEVERGGY
+222 
-235 SIGRLIHQQIKKEH
+235 GRLA
-249 GGTFN
+249 
-254 IVINPIR
+254 
-261 IELRQSTEKH
+261 EKPADLV
-271 NIKDP
+271 KDP

-402 SNIFPSQYQLYLP
+402 SNIFASQYQLYLP

>member
-1 MIKILLLIDY
+1 MERDMENKNILPANPEDPVPELKILCQKAVDLIDRARNTAIR
-11 SSEFDRK
+11 EVN
-18 LLRGLVQYS
+18 LVQLLTYYTLGKWIVEVQQGGSGRAKYGKRVLETLSDALNHVFGKGYS
-27 KENGPWLFY
+27 VSTLTNIRKFY
-36 RLPSYYSAM
+36 EIYKNRISAPMVTDFSEPNSQPLVTKFGNDVPFRLSWTHYL
-45 HGEQGILKWAKEWK
+45 ILMR
-59 ADAIIGQWNNDT
+59 I
-71 IDLQKELNIPVVLQ
+71 Q
-85 NYHHRSVTY
+85 NE
-94 SNLTGGYKG
+94 
-103 TGRMAAQF
+103 
-111 FAKRMFRNFAYFG
+111 
-124 VKGVVWSDERC
+124 DERDFY
-135 EGYRQEVKRIGGEF
+135 EQLAIQENWGKRELSRQYGSSLYERMLIGK
-149 FSFESD
+149 D
-155 KQEDEIRMEV
+155 KQQILRL
-165 SQWLQQL
+165 S
-172 PKPVALFCCDDA
+172 KK
-184 HALFISE
+184 
-191 TCRMNNIHIPEE
+191 
-203 IALLGVDNDEL
+203 
-214 MCNISDPP
+214 
-222 ISSIELEVERGGY
+222 
-235 SIGRLIHQQIKKEH
+235 GRLA
-249 GGTFN
+249 
-254 IVINPIR
+254 
-261 IELRQSTEKH
+261 EKPADLV
-271 NIKDP
+271 KDP

-284 PEQTDFSETELE
+284 PEQTDFSEPELE

-402 SNIFPSQYQLYLP
+402 SNIFASQYQLYLP